1 MTNTGE
7 LPKARTIFRR
17 LALAMA
23 IIFFVAAVFGIMPA
37 EHRAFGVGVCLFV
50 AIVMLMLA
58 RTGYWPP
65 PRGQ

>member
-1 MTNTGE
+1 
-7 LPKARTIFRR
+7 
-17 LALAMA
+17 MA